1 VRRICFT
8 LQVRPERLEEYR
20 RRHAAVW
27 PEMLTALRDT
37 GWHDYSLFLR

>member
-8 LQVRPERLEEYR
+8 LQVDPARLEEYR

-27 PEMLTALRDT
+27 PEMFHLDDQLEAGD
-37 GWHDYSLFLR
+37 D